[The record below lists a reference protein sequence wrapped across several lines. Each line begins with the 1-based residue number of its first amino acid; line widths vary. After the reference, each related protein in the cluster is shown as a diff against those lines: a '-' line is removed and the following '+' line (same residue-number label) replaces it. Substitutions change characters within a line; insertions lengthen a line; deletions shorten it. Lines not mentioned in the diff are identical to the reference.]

1 MSKFASL
8 EKGITDIALRRNDL
22 SEGEK
27 TLMRIITNLCREG
40 QKLEAENTSLREEI
54 RALKER
60 TD

>member
-27 TLMRIITNLCREG
+27 TLMRIITNLCREE

-54 RALKER
+54 RALKKK
-60 TD
+60 D